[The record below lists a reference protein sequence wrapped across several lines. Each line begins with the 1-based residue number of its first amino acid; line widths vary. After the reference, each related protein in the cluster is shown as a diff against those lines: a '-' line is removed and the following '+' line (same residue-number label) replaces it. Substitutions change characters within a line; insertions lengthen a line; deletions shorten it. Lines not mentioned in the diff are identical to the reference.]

1 MELLRRSLHM
11 TEIDCPTCHRVTL
24 IEGRTVSGLPK
35 NYPLMSLMRMLDS
48 SSFKGRKIS
57 RKEDNTLIQP
67 PKCPEHD
74 DYLRSYCLKDGSL
87 ICSSCELYGSHRGH
101 PTKFLNEAASTERS
115 KLEQLN
121 GEVFKQKQRMMV
133 ALSGVES
140 MCQQVKD
147 AGGRM
152 EDEADEFFQE
162 LISLVEEKKSNVK
175 TDIRLRTQH
184 RVMALMGQARYVR
197 NTVC

>member
-1 MELLRRSLHM
+1 MELLRRSIHM

-48 SSFKGRKIS
+48 SSSSVKGGRKIS
-57 RKEDNTLIQP
+57 RNNNDEETHVVQP

-74 DYLRSYCLKDGSL
+74 DYLRSYCLKDGTV

-101 PTKFLNEAASTERS
+101 PTQFLNEAASAERG

-140 MCQQVKD
+140 MCQQVKE
-147 AGGRM
+147 AGGRL
-152 EDEADEFFQE
+152 EDEVDGFFLE
-162 LISLVEEKKSNVK
+162 LVGLVEEKRSSVK
-175 TDIRLRTQH
+175 TDIRLRTQF
-184 RVMALMGQARYVR
+184 RVTALAGQAR
-197 NTVC
+197 

>member
-11 TEIDCPTCHRVTL
+11 TEIDCPTCHHVTL

-48 SSFKGRKIS
+48 SSFKERNIS
-57 RKEDNTLIQP
+57 RKEESILIQP
-67 PKCPEHD
+67 PKCLEHD

-101 PTKFLNEAASTERS
+101 PTKFLNEAASTERCT
-115 KLEQLN
+115 LEQLN
-121 GEVFKQKQRMMV
+121 REVFKQKQRMMV
-133 ALSGVES
+133 ALSGVEC

-147 AGGRM
+147 AGGRL
-152 EDEADEFFQE
+152 EDEVDEFFQE
-162 LISLVEEKKSNVK
+162 LIGLVQEKRNSVK
-175 TDIRLRTQH
+175 TDVHLRTQY
-184 RVMALMGQARYVR
+184 RVTALLGQAR
-197 NTVC
+197 